1 MRDDRRKSTPNAT
14 DDHLGIGEETVRRKL
29 GFATAVLIAAAAG
42 VYINNTS
49 LLAPHRDG
57 KPVLLA
63 HRGMAQRFDER
74 DVKNDTC
81 TAARMLPPTHDYLE
95 NTLRSMRASFEAG
108 ADVVELDVH
117 PTTDGEFAV
126 FHDWTLDCRTDGQGV
141 TREQSMTELKTLDIG
156 YGYTADGG
164 RTFPF
169 RGKGIGMMP
178 TLSDVFAAFPDRRLV
193 VNVKSRD
200 ANEGEKLAAVLNAL
214 PAERRRMIMVYG
226 GDEPIEV
233 IRRLTPEVR
242 TISRGAIRRCLLG
255 YIGYGWTGL
264 MPAACRDAMV
274 LVPINVAPWLWG
286 WPDRFLARMNGANSA
301 VFVLGPYTG
310 GEFSSGIDTP
320 ELFAR
325 LPQGYSDGIWT
336 NEIEAIAGKSK
347 D

>member
-1 MRDDRRKSTPNAT
+1 MGKTRR
-14 DDHLGIGEETVRRKL
+14 
-29 GFATAVLIAAAAG
+29 FATVAIMSVAAAI
-42 VYINNTS
+42 YLNNTS

-63 HRGMAQRFDER
+63 HRGIAQRFDER

-95 NTLRSMRASFEAG
+95 NTLRSMRAGFEAG
-108 ADVVELDVH
+108 AHVVELDVH

-141 TREQSMTELKTLDIG
+141 TREQSMAKLKMLDIG

-164 RTFPF
+164 KSFPF

-178 TLSDVFAAFPDRRLV
+178 TLSEVFAAFPDRQLLI
-193 VNVKSRD
+193 NVKSRD
-200 ANEGEKLAAVLNAL
+200 ANEGEKLAAVLTAL

-226 GDEPIEV
+226 GDEPIEM
-233 IRRLTPEVR
+233 IRRLTPDVR
-242 TISRGAIRRCLLG
+242 TTSRAAIRNCLIR

-264 MPAACRDAMV
+264 MPASCRNAMV
-274 LVPINVAPWLWG
+274 LVPINAAPWLWG
-286 WPDRFLARMNGANSA
+286 WPDRFLNRMADANSA
-301 VFVLGPYTG
+301 VFVLGPYSG
-310 GEFSSGIDTP
+310 GEFSTGIDTP

-325 LPQGYSDGIWT
+325 LPRGYSGGIWT
-336 NEIEAIAGKSK
+336 NEIEAIAAESK
-347 D
+347 N

>member
-1 MRDDRRKSTPNAT
+1 M
-14 DDHLGIGEETVRRKL
+14 GRKL
-29 GFATAVLIAAAAG
+29 TFTAAVMIAVAAG

-49 LLAPHRDG
+49 LLALHRDG

-63 HRGMAQRFDER
+63 HRGLAQRFDER

-81 TAARMLPPTHDYLE
+81 TAARMLPPAHDYLE
-95 NTLRSMRASFEAG
+95 NTVRSMRASFDAG

-126 FHDWTLDCRTDGQGV
+126 FHDWTLDCRTDGQGI
-141 TREQSMTELKTLDIG
+141 TREQSMAKLKMLDIG

-164 RTFPF
+164 KTFPF
-169 RGKGIGMMP
+169 RGKGVGMMP
-178 TLSDVFAAFPDRRLV
+178 ALSEVLGVFPDRRLLI
-193 VNVKSRD
+193 NVKSRD
-200 ANEGEKLAAVLNAL
+200 AKEGEKLAAVLNAL
-214 PAERRRMIMVYG
+214 PSGQRRMIMVYG

-233 IRRLTPEVR
+233 VRRLTPDVR
-242 TISRGAIRRCLLG
+242 TISRAAIRSCLIR

-264 MPAACRDAMV
+264 VPAACRDAIV

-286 WPDRFLARMNGANSA
+286 WPNRFLARMDDANSA
-301 VFVLGPYTG
+301 VFVLGPYNG
-310 GEFSSGIDTP
+310 GEFSTGIDTP

-325 LPQGYSDGIWT
+325 LPQGYPGGVWT
-336 NEIEAIAGKSK
+336 NEIEAIAAIAGKSK